1 MAEQSGIQVVVR
13 LRPMSQRE
21 LKGNTLPV
29 VTASTDKKEVTVIK
43 GTGARTLRNTYAFDN
58 VFTSFSTQKEVF
70 DSTLAPV
77 ISDVL
82 GGYESTVFAYGQTG
96 TGKTHTME
104 GDINSSENRGVI
116 PRAAFDVFRRLA
128 DDSYVESKVTASFL
142 EIYNEELGDLLCDV
156 DLNDLTALQQ
166 KQKQLRL
173 VEDPGTA
180 TKKGRGMYVMNLTE
194 EPVECPEDVL
204 KLMARASERRAVGET
219 KMNKHSSRSHCVF
232 TLRVESKRVLPD
244 GNMMETVGKL
254 HMVDLAGSECAKSA
268 GGADV
273 DPARERERKN
283 INQSL
288 LTLGR
293 VITLLKAGGKAK
305 GERIPYRDSKLT
317 RLLQESLGGRCK
329 TCVIATVSPSIMS
342 VDESLSTL
350 QYAQAA
356 VGIKNM
362 VQANSMVKVNVD
374 GVQRPSTA
382 NPASNGACAQDWAEL
397 EIKMKYLEA
406 QAEEAAAALARK
418 HTEVQGLTE
427 RVELAEAKIVS
438 EGKRADEAER
448 ALEAEKVAA
457 AKAAAEAE
465 AKRLELEAKLEDA
478 RREIAKRDTL
488 LAARRETERKLTS
501 EAKALLAALDAAV
514 AQGADMHAKLTA
526 IAHAEAAKR
535 AKSAAFG
542 KSAHSAVD
550 SLDAKV
556 AAAAAQLKAAH
567 ATASA
572 AGAAAAEAAKRGADD
587 AARRLVEAAD
597 GAAAFAAESRAAAA
611 SDAKDAHARREALA
625 RAVSLA
631 AQAATNAVTMGS
643 AEMTA
648 GVDAVTAAVKAGD
661 EALASWAESARASV
675 DEAKTQVAKLVAAH
689 TLVAQQGAAAADDA
703 AATASAALASQRAK
717 LGEISA
723 ALSSHEKDLEAHSAA
738 VDAERAAAADAAR
751 GVGAGLDAA
760 KSALERAVVQHR
772 EGQSALVADV
782 VAQLRKTLETQTKAL
797 LESLEG
803 SLGSGVCAA
812 MAETGAIVETEARRA
827 ETSHASL
834 VEATGA
840 MRLAALAANQAVSA
854 ADGFADAADSGVAQ
868 TRTALGSMG
877 ASVAEAAERVGAS
890 AIGAFDATC
899 ASIDAHVASRESI
912 ASTIDSAAAGSK
924 SATEAAATAVGEKMA
939 AVSAAIATWN
949 AAENAAVDSAEARA
963 TEASAKANASLRDAT
978 DAAKVAVESSAAEV
992 RGFSGEVDAAMA
1004 DASAAAA
1011 KHARDAKEAMGA
1023 LGGEVASHVAD
1034 VDLAH
1039 VPVEPVRDVEAA
1051 AFSRVLSSTPAD
1063 EAVLSGGVSPAA
1075 SSPAVTSV
1083 QDDEEEAFEDA
1094 EGDVVDVFGE
1104 VGGAPVVVES
1114 APVPTAPTAPAAD
1127 TENVVPAAAPAKKSL
1142 ASMREGF
1149 KSKIAAPAGAERR
1162 TFGALKDVNAR

>member
-43 GTGARTLRNTYAFDN
+43 GTGARTLRNTYGFDN

-173 VEDPGTA
+173 VEDPGTSS
-180 TKKGRGMYVMNLTE
+180 TKGRGMYVMNLTE
-194 EPVECPEDVL
+194 TPVECPEDVL

-232 TLRVESKRVLPD
+232 TLRVESKKVLSD
-244 GNMMETVGKL
+244 GNVMETAGKL

-305 GERIPYRDSKLT
+305 GDRIPYRDSKLT

-382 NPASNGACAQDWAEL
+382 NPGSNGACAQDWAEL

-418 HTEVQGLTE
+418 HSEVQSLNE
-427 RVELAEAKIVS
+427 RAEVAEAKIVT
-438 EGKRADEAER
+438 EGKRADEAEK
-448 ALEAEKVAA
+448 ALEAEKIAA

-465 AKRLELEAKLEDA
+465 AKRLELEAQLADA

-488 LAARRETERKLTS
+488 LAARKETERKLTS
-501 EAKALLAALDAAV
+501 EAKALLVALDAAV
-514 AQGADMHAKLTA
+514 AQSADMHAKLTI
-526 IAHAEAAKR
+526 IAVEEAEKRAMAVDFEKSAEAA
-535 AKSAAFG
+535 
-542 KSAHSAVD
+542 VD
-550 SLDAKV
+550 GFDAKI
-556 AAAAAQLKAAH
+556 AAAAAQLKTAH
-567 ATASA
+567 AAASK
-572 AGAAAAEAAKRGADD
+572 AGAAAAEAARAGAED
-587 AARRLVEAAD
+587 ATRRLVEAAD

-611 SDAKDAHARREALA
+611 TDAKDAHARRQKLA
-625 RAVSLA
+625 AAVSLA
-631 AQAATNAVTMGS
+631 ATAATNAVTMSS
-643 AEMTA
+643 AEVAA
-648 GVDAVTAAVKAGD
+648 GVDAVVNAVKAGD
-661 EALASWAESARASV
+661 EALAEWAQSTRASV
-675 DEAKTQVAKLVAAH
+675 DGAKANVANLVAAH
-689 TLVAQQGAAAADDA
+689 ARAAQQGAAAANDA
-703 AATASAALASQRAK
+703 ASAASTALTSQRAK
-717 LGEISA
+717 LCELTA
-723 ALSSHEKDLEAHSAA
+723 ALTSHVGNLEAHATA
-738 VDAERAAAADAAR
+738 VDAERAAAMDAAK
-751 GVGAGLDAA
+751 GVGSGLDAA
-760 KSALERAVVQHR
+760 RSSLEQAVMQHR
-772 EGQSALVADV
+772 TGQSALVSSV
-782 VAQLRKTLETQTKAL
+782 VAQLQATLEEQTKAL
-797 LESLEG
+797 LSTLEG
-803 SLGSGVCAA
+803 SLGSGV
-812 MAETGAIVETEARRA
+812 G
-827 ETSHASL
+827 
-834 VEATGA
+834 
-840 MRLAALAANQAVSA
+840 AALAETRAKVESEAMRMDGSHVALREAAGAMHAA
-854 ADGFADAADSGVAQ
+854 ADGASSAVAAVDEFATAADSEVAK
-868 TRTALGSMG
+868 AKSSFD
-877 ASVAEAAERVGAS
+877 AAVVAVVNAADGVGA
-890 AIGAFDATC
+890 AAGVAFDATV
-899 ASIDAHVASRESI
+899 ASIDAQVASRGGVMSGV
-912 ASTIDSAAAGSK
+912 DSAAAGSK
-924 SATEAAATAVGEKMA
+924 GAAAAAATTVGEKVA
-939 AVSAAIATWN
+939 AVSAAISVAHS
-949 AAENAAVDSAEARA
+949 ADSSAIDTAEARA
-963 TEASAKANASLRDAT
+963 TEASARANASLREAT
-978 DAAKVAVESSAAEV
+978 DAAAAAVESAAA
-992 RGFSGEVDAAMA
+992 EVDAAA
-1004 DASAAAA
+1004 GKVTAAVDDAEAAAT
-1011 KHARDAKEAMGA
+1011 KHNEMSTTAMGD
-1023 LGGEVASHVAD
+1023 LGKDVASHVAD

-1039 VPVEPVRDVEAA
+1039 EPVEPVMPVAPP
-1051 AFSRVLSSTPAD
+1051 AFSRAISATPAD
-1063 EAVLSGGVSPAA
+1063 EVVLSGGAVAA
-1075 SSPAVTSV
+1075 PVV
-1083 QDDEEEAFEDA
+1083 HEEEETFEDA
-1094 EGDVVDVFGE
+1094 EGEVVDVFGE
-1104 VGGAPVVVES
+1104 VD
-1114 APVPTAPTAPAAD
+1114 APAVEDAPAPAPAPAVD
-1127 TENVVPAAAPAKKSL
+1127 AENVVPTVAPAKKSL

-1162 TFGALKDVNAR
+1162 TFGALKDVNAQ